1 MGMKRRD
8 FLQHAALALTTLGV
22 AESWMALGGNAI
34 AGSPYAEILGQP
46 TARKLALLVG
56 INQYPSLGNAST
68 TALSGC
74 LTDVELQ
81 RELLIYKW
89 GFHPSDILI
98 LTDSNAT
105 RKNIETAFIS
115 HLQQQAKPGDIVV
128 FHFSG
133 YGSRV
138 KGGTTPDLVQNS
150 LVPVDD
156 LFPTSDSPFVNDL
169 LEETLYLMLDAIP
182 TDNAIVILDTSY
194 VYPGGDYQG
203 NLRIRTRIRP
213 IIGVVSPETLAFH
226 TQLKSSDK
234 TGIFSPNKSPLILT
248 AASPSQAASEIQK
261 DGFNAGI
268 FTYALTQTLWS
279 IAPETQWKISFNRVV
294 ETVEILTGME
304 QEPQL
309 LGQDE
314 KTLFGANI
322 SGEGVITEVESNG
335 KFAQIFL
342 GGLDLSIRDNYG
354 INSILYLAS
363 DPNWGWQI
371 RSKQGLIAQSKLVD
385 LSLDK
390 SRANYLNK
398 WIKPGEILQEAIRVI
413 PKDIELMVSL
423 DAQFDRIE
431 KVDATSA
438 LTGITQVSVVVGEQP
453 ADYRF
458 GRLMTTIA
466 QSPSASLASV
476 YQGRYG
482 LFNLGQSAITNTLG
496 ERGEAI
502 KVAVKRVTP
511 QLKSLLAA
519 KLLKSTLNETSSRLK
534 VRATLSLLNPDSQV
548 LIERFTMRAYSNNI
562 SSLPGS
568 TKKNDGKNSP
578 IVSIPM
584 GIPCQ
589 YRFFNEGDRP
599 VYCLIFALD
608 SSGELR
614 LFNPRKY
621 SQKSTDENGNN
632 LSVNNGINPGESLTF
647 PLVNSLNRGENRE
660 WILGAR
666 SGLAE
671 SLIIFSQAPFLQ
683 TLAELEEEIT
693 PMKESPNTISILGKQ
708 VNVAKAVLQDLHNA
722 SLNRVETA
730 GIVTD
735 DWALDVNAWAT
746 LNFVYRVV

>member
-1 MGMKRRD
+1 MAMKRRD

-22 AESWMALGGNAI
+22 GESWMPLGGNAI
-34 AGSPYAEILGQP
+34 AGSPDTEILGKP

-56 INQYPSLGNAST
+56 INQYPSLGNAPT
-68 TALSGC
+68 NPLSGC

-89 GFHPSDILI
+89 GFHPSDILV
-98 LTDSNAT
+98 LTDSQAT
-105 RKNIETAFIS
+105 RQNIENSFIS

-169 LEETLYLMLDAIP
+169 LEETLYLMLDSLP

-194 VYPGGDYQG
+194 LYPGGDYQG
-203 NLRIRTRIRP
+203 NLRIRSRIRP
-213 IIGVVSPETLAFH
+213 IIAQVNPENLTLH
-226 TQLKSSDK
+226 TKLKSSSQ
-234 TGIFSPNKSPLILT
+234 GIFTNKKSPLILT
-248 AASPSQAASEIQK
+248 ASSPSQPASEIQK
-261 DGFNAGI
+261 NGFSAGI
-268 FTYALTQTLWS
+268 FTYSLTQTLWS
-279 IAPETQWKISFNRVV
+279 IAPGTNLKSSFNRMA
-294 ETVEILTGME
+294 ESLEILTKME
-304 QEPQL
+304 QEPQF
-309 LGQDE
+309 LGKE
-314 KTLFGANI
+314 ITTLGESF
-322 SGEGVITEVESNG
+322 SGEGVITELELKG
-335 KFAQIFL
+335 KTAQLFL
-342 GGLDLSIRDNYG
+342 GGLPLNISDIYG
-354 INSILYLAS
+354 INSVLNLAS
-363 DPNWGWQI
+363 NPNLGWQI
-371 RSKQGLIAQSKLVD
+371 KSKQGLIAQGKLVD
-385 LSLDK
+385 LSLEKKQVDF
-390 SRANYLNK
+390 LNLS
-398 WIKPGEILQEAIRVI
+398 IKIGDILQEAIRVI
-413 PKDIELMVSL
+413 PKDIPLMISL

-466 QSPSASLASV
+466 QNPSASLGSV

-496 ERGEAI
+496 EQGEAI

-519 KLLKSTLNETSSRLK
+519 KLLKSTINETSSRLK

-548 LIERFTMRAYSNNI
+548 LIERFTMRANNI
-562 SSLPGS
+562 SSFPAL
-568 TKKNDGKNSP
+568 TKKNEDKNSP
-578 IVSIPM
+578 LVSIPM

-589 YRFFNEGDRP
+589 YRFFNEDDRP

-608 SSGELR
+608 SRGELR
-614 LFNPRKY
+614 LFNPRILA
-621 SQKSTDENGNN
+621 QKSTEENGNN
-632 LSVNNGINPGESLTF
+632 LSVNTEINPGETLTF
-647 PLVNSLNRGENRE
+647 PSVNSLNRGENRE

-671 SLIIFSQAPFLQ
+671 NLIIFSNAPFLQ

-693 PMKESPNTISILGKQ
+693 PMKESPHISLLGKQ
-708 VNVAKAVLQDLHNA
+708 VNVAKALLQDLHNA
-722 SLNRVETA
+722 SLKRVETA

-735 DWALDVNAWAT
+735 DWALDVKAWAT

>member
-1 MGMKRRD
+1 
-8 FLQHAALALTTLGV
+8 
-22 AESWMALGGNAI
+22 
-34 AGSPYAEILGQP
+34 
-46 TARKLALLVG
+46 
-56 INQYPSLGNAST
+56 
-68 TALSGC
+68 
-74 LTDVELQ
+74 
-81 RELLIYKW
+81 
-89 GFHPSDILI
+89 
-98 LTDSNAT
+98 
-105 RKNIETAFIS
+105 
-115 HLQQQAKPGDIVV
+115 VV

-169 LEETLYLMLDAIP
+169 LEETLYLMLDSLP

-203 NLRIRTRIRP
+203 NLRIRSRIRP
-213 IIGVVSPETLAFH
+213 IIATVNPETLAFH

-234 TGIFSPNKSPLILT
+234 TGIFAPNKSPIILT

-279 IAPETQWKISFNRVV
+279 IAPGTNWKFSFNRMA
-294 ETVEILTGME
+294 ESLELLTQME
-304 QEPQL
+304 QEPQFW
-309 LGQDE
+309 GKE
-314 KTLFGANI
+314 KTTFGENI
-322 SGEGVITEVESNG
+322 SGEGVITELESKG
-335 KFAQIFL
+335 KSAQFFL
-342 GGLDLSIRDNYG
+342 GGLPLNISDIYG
-354 INSILYLAS
+354 INSILTLANN
-363 DPNWGWQI
+363 PNLGWQI
-371 RSKQGLIAQSKLVD
+371 KSKQGLIAQGKLVD

-390 SRANYLNK
+390 KQINSLNLS
-398 WIKPGEILQEAIRVI
+398 IKIGDILQESIRVI
-413 PKDIELMVSL
+413 PKDIELMISL

-438 LTGITQVSVVVGEQP
+438 LTGITQVSVVVGEEP

-466 QSPSASLASV
+466 QNPSASLGSV

-482 LFNLGQSAITNTLG
+482 LFNLGSSAITNTLG
-496 ERGEAI
+496 EQGEAI

-519 KLLKSTLNETSSRLK
+519 KLLKSTINETSSRLK

-548 LIERFTMRAYSNNI
+548 LIERFTMRAINI
-562 SSLPGS
+562 SSLPGL
-568 TKKNDGKNSP
+568 TPKNNDKNSP

-584 GIPCQ
+584 GSRCQ
-589 YRFFNEGDRP
+589 YRFFNEDDHP

-608 SSGELR
+608 SRGELR

-621 SQKSTDENGNN
+621 SQKNTDENGNI
-632 LSVNNGINPGESLTF
+632 LSINTEINPGESLTF

-666 SGLAE
+666 SGLSE
-671 SLIIFSQAPFLQ
+671 NIIIFSNAPFPE

-693 PMKESPNTISILGKQ
+693 PMKESANISILGKQ

-722 SLNRVETA
+722 SLKRVETA

>member
-1 MGMKRRD
+1 MAMKRRD

-22 AESWMALGGNAI
+22 GESWMPLGGNAI
-34 AGSPYAEILGQP
+34 AGSPDTEILGQP

-56 INQYPSLGNAST
+56 INQYPSRGNAPT

-74 LTDVELQ
+74 VTDVELQ

-115 HLQQQAKPGDIVV
+115 HLQQQAKPGDIVL

-169 LEETLYLMLDAIP
+169 LEETLYLMLDSLP

-213 IIGVVSPETLAFH
+213 RIGVVSPETLAFH

-234 TGIFSPNKSPLILT
+234 TGIFAPNKSPIILT

-279 IAPETQWKISFNRVV
+279 IAPANQWKISFNRVV
-294 ETVEILTGME
+294 ETVEILTVME

-309 LGQDE
+309 LGKEE
-314 KTLFGANI
+314 KTLFGEKI
-322 SGEGVITEVESNG
+322 SGEGVITEFELKG
-335 KFAQIFL
+335 KSAQFFL
-342 GGLDLSIRDNYG
+342 GGLPLNISDIYG
-354 INSILYLAS
+354 INSILTLANN
-363 DPNWGWQI
+363 PNFGWQI
-371 RSKQGLIAQSKLVD
+371 KSKQGLIAQGKLVD

-390 SRANYLNK
+390 KQVNFLNLS
-398 WIKPGEILQEAIRVI
+398 IQIGDILQEYIRVI
-413 PKDIELMVSL
+413 PKDIQLMISL

-438 LTGITQVSVVVGEQP
+438 LTGITQVSVVVGEEP

-466 QSPSASLASV
+466 QNPSASLASV

-482 LFNLGQSAITNTLG
+482 LFNLGSSAITNTLG
-496 ERGEAI
+496 EQGEAI

-519 KLLKSTLNETSSRLK
+519 KLLKSTINETSSRLK
-534 VRATLSLLNPDSQV
+534 VRATLSVLNPDSQV
-548 LIERFTMRAYSNNI
+548 LIERFTMRANNI
-562 SSLPGS
+562 SLPGL
-568 TKKNDGKNSP
+568 TQKNDGKNSP

-584 GIPCQ
+584 GSRCQ

-608 SSGELR
+608 SSAEVR
-614 LFNPRKY
+614 FFNPLRD
-621 SQKSTDENGNN
+621 SQKSTDETVTNF
-632 LSVNNGINPGESLTF
+632 SVNNGINPGESFTF
-647 PLVNSLNRGENRE
+647 PLVNSLNRAENRE
-660 WILGAR
+660 WRIGAR

-671 SLIIFSQAPFLQ
+671 NLIVFSNAPFLQ
-683 TLAELEEEIT
+683 TLEELEGDIT
-693 PMKESPNTISILGKQ
+693 AMKESQNIPILGKPL
-708 VNVAKAVLQDLHNA
+708 NVANAVLQDLHNA
-722 SLNRVETA
+722 SLKRVETA

-735 DWALDVNAWAT
+735 DWALDVNNWAT

>member
-1 MGMKRRD
+1 MAMKRRD

-22 AESWMALGGNAI
+22 GESWMPLGGNAI
-34 AGSPYAEILGQP
+34 AGSPDTEILGQP

-56 INQYPSLGNAST
+56 INQYPSLGNAPT

-74 LTDVELQ
+74 VTDVELQ

-89 GFHPSDILI
+89 GFNPSDILI

-115 HLQQQAKPGDIVV
+115 HLQQQAKPGDIVL

-169 LEETLYLMLDAIP
+169 LEETLYLMLDSLP

-194 VYPGGDYQG
+194 LYPGGDYQG
-203 NLRIRTRIRP
+203 NLRIRSRIRP
-213 IIGVVSPETLAFH
+213 IIAVVSPETLAFH

-234 TGIFSPNKSPLILT
+234 TGLFAPKKSPIILT
-248 AASPSQAASEIQK
+248 AASPSQTASEIQK
-261 DGFNAGI
+261 NGFSAGI

-279 IAPETQWKISFNRVV
+279 IAPANQWKISFNRVV
-294 ETVEILTGME
+294 ETVEILTVME
-304 QEPQL
+304 QEPQFW
-309 LGQDE
+309 GKEE
-314 KTLFGANI
+314 KTLFGQNI

-335 KFAQIFL
+335 KSAQIFL
-342 GGLDLSIRDNYG
+342 GGLPLSIRDNYG
-354 INSILYLAS
+354 INSILTLAS
-363 DPNWGWQI
+363 EPNLGWQI
-371 RSKQGLIAQSKLVD
+371 RSIQGLIAQGKLVD
-385 LSLDK
+385 LFLDK
-390 SRANYLNK
+390 NRENYLNK
-398 WIKPGEILQEAIRVI
+398 LIKPGQILQEAIRVI
-413 PKDIELMVSL
+413 PKDISLMVSL
-423 DAQFDRIE
+423 DTQFDRIE

-466 QSPSASLASV
+466 QNPSASLASV

-482 LFNLGQSAITNTLG
+482 LFNLGSSAITNTLG
-496 ERGEAI
+496 EQGEAI

-519 KLLKSTLNETSSRLK
+519 KLLKSTINETSSRLK
-534 VRATLSLLNPDSQV
+534 VRATLSVLNPDSQV
-548 LIERFTMRAYSNNI
+548 LIERFTLRANNI
-562 SSLPGS
+562 SSLPGL
-568 TKKNDGKNSP
+568 TPKNDGKNSP
-578 IVSIPM
+578 LVSIPM
-584 GIPCQ
+584 GSRCQ

-608 SSGELR
+608 SSAEVR
-614 LFNPRKY
+614 FFNPLRD
-621 SQKSTDENGNN
+621 SQKSTEETVTNF
-632 LSVNNGINPGESLTF
+632 SVNNGINPGESLTF
-647 PLVNSLNRGENRE
+647 PLVNSLNRAENRE

-671 SLIIFSQAPFLQ
+671 NLIVFSNAPFLQ
-683 TLAELEEEIT
+683 TLEELEGDIT
-693 PMKESPNTISILGKQ
+693 AMKESQNIPILGKPL
-708 VNVAKAVLQDLHNA
+708 NAANAVLQDLHNG
-722 SLNRVETA
+722 SLKRVETA

-735 DWALDVNAWAT
+735 NWALDVDAWAT